1 MSFVVVRFLKALLR
15 LLFVFISGGE
25 QCVVCGKTTWY
36 YPLCREC
43 RNNSFSIFYSFNAER
58 CRKCGKEL
66 ISANDVCLQCRETPV
81 LVHTDSVWPLFSY
94 RLWNKDLMFL
104 WKSAGVRSLSDLFAQ
119 FMAEALK
126 MRNVKVVVP
135 VPPRPGKIQE
145 KGWDQID
152 ELCGQLKYR
161 FGFTILPLLVRKTT
175 GQQKKLDREERLK
188 TIGKSYFLVGQKEV
202 QKLLKP
208 FKGEFPH
215 RVCIIDDVC
224 TTGSTLENCAQV
236 LKEAGIKVVE
246 AITLFSVD

>member
-1 MSFVVVRFLKALLR
+1 MSFVVVRALKALLR
-15 LLFVFISGGE
+15 LLFVFIAGGE
-25 QCVVCGKTTWY
+25 RCRVCGKRTWY

-43 RNNSFSIFYSFNAER
+43 RKDFFSIKDSCLADR
-58 CRKCGKEL
+58 CKKCGKEL
-66 ISANDVCLQCRETPV
+66 ISSNDLCLQCREKTV
-81 LVHTDSVWPLFSY
+81 LFHTDSVWPLFSY

-104 WKSAGVRSLSDLFAQ
+104 WKSAGVRSLSDLFAK
-119 FMAEALK
+119 FVAEALK
-126 MRNVKVVVP
+126 LKGVNIVVP

-188 TIGKSYFLVGQKEV
+188 TIGKSYFLVEKKEV
-202 QKLLKP
+202 EKLLKP
-208 FKGEFPH
+208 FKGEFPE

-236 LKEAGIKVVE
+236 LKEAGIKVVD

>member
-1 MSFVVVRFLKALLR
+1 MK
-15 LLFVFISGGE
+15 
-25 QCVVCGKTTWY
+25 
-36 YPLCREC
+36 
-43 RNNSFSIFYSFNAER
+43 
-58 CRKCGKEL
+58 
-66 ISANDVCLQCRETPV
+66 
-81 LVHTDSVWPLFSY
+81 
-94 RLWNKDLMFL
+94 
-104 WKSAGVRSLSDLFAQ
+104 
-119 FMAEALK
+119 
-126 MRNVKVVVP
+126 NVKVVVP

-161 FGFTILPLLVRKTT
+161 FGFTILPLLERKST

-208 FKGEFPH
+208 FKGEFPN

>member
-1 MSFVVVRFLKALLR
+1 M
-15 LLFVFISGGE
+15 
-25 QCVVCGKTTWY
+25 
-36 YPLCREC
+36 
-43 RNNSFSIFYSFNAER
+43 
-58 CRKCGKEL
+58 
-66 ISANDVCLQCRETPV
+66 
-81 LVHTDSVWPLFSY
+81 
-94 RLWNKDLMFL
+94 
-104 WKSAGVRSLSDLFAQ
+104 SDLFAG
-119 FMAEALK
+119 FVAEALK
-126 MRNVKVVVP
+126 IKDVKVLVP

-188 TIGKSYFLVGQKEV
+188 TIGKSYFLVEKKEV
-202 QKLLKP
+202 EKLLKP
-208 FKGEFPH
+208 FNGEFPE

-236 LKEAGIKVVE
+236 LKEAGVQVVD

>member
-1 MSFVVVRFLKALLR
+1 MSFVVVRAFKALLR
-15 LLFVFISGGE
+15 LLFVFIAGGE
-25 QCVVCGKTTWY
+25 RCRLCGKRTWY

-43 RNNSFSIFYSFNAER
+43 RKDFFSVKDSFLADR
-58 CRKCGKEL
+58 CKKCGKEL
-66 ISANDVCLQCRETPV
+66 ISAHDLCLQCRENTV

-104 WKSAGVRSLSDLFAQ
+104 WKSAGVRSLSDLFAG
-119 FMAEALK
+119 FVAEALK
-126 MRNVKVVVP
+126 IKDVKVLVP

-161 FGFTILPLLVRKTT
+161 FGFSILPLLVRKTT

-188 TIGKSYFLVGQKEV
+188 TIGKSYFLVKKKEV
-202 QKLLKP
+202 EKLLKP
-208 FKGEFPH
+208 FNGEFPH

-236 LKEAGIKVVE
+236 LKEVGIQVVD